1 MLGLIFLIIC
11 VLYFGSGLVGWRLA
25 RSGRMDL
32 GRLIRTQRSLTDPL
46 TYRFQR
52 WHDRVKTERLRR
64 KQWVGCWFLI
74 SANNLLAVAFVTRTL
89 YGVSLV
95 LPVYFTLRQ
104 GFAHGVLATQPAARP
119 SGAWLGVAT
128 LEYVTYLL
136 ATALGVN
143 VAIAF
148 LAGGSGALAE
158 SLWNIVHFYPAI
170 AAAVLAGATLEVRL
184 LRSIMPENL
193 QFPSDLDADEMKA
206 QALEIL
212 QRQFDQAT

>member
-11 VLYFGSGLVGWRLA
+11 VLYLGSALAGWRLA

-32 GRLIRTQRSLTDPL
+32 GRLVRTRRSLTDPL
-46 TYRFQR
+46 TSRFQR
-52 WHDRVKTERLRR
+52 WHDRVKTDRLRR
-64 KQWVGCWFLI
+64 KQWLGCWFLI

-119 SGAWLGVAT
+119 GGAWLGVAA
-128 LEYVTYLL
+128 LEFVAYLL

-143 VAIAF
+143 VATAF
-148 LAGGSGALAE
+148 LAGGSGALPGA
-158 SLWNIVHFYPAI
+158 LWNLVNFYPAI
-170 AAAVLAGATLEVRL
+170 AAAVLAGAALEVRL
-184 LRSIMPENL
+184 LRSSMPENFRL
-193 QFPSDLDADEMKA
+193 PSDLDADEVKA

-212 QRQFDQAT
+212 QRQFDEAT

>member
-11 VLYFGSGLVGWRLA
+11 VLYFGSALAGWRLA
-25 RSGRMDL
+25 RSGRMNL
-32 GRLIRTQRSLTDPL
+32 GRLVRTQRSLTDPL
-46 TYRFQR
+46 TSRFQR

-64 KQWVGCWFLI
+64 KQWLGCWFLI

-95 LPVYFTLRQ
+95 LPVYLTLRQ

-119 SGAWLGVAT
+119 GGAWLGVAA
-128 LEYVTYLL
+128 LEFVPYLL

-148 LAGGSGALAE
+148 LASGSGALAGA
-158 SLWNIVHFYPAI
+158 LWNVVYFYPAI
-170 AAAVLAGATLEVRL
+170 AAAVLAGAALEVRL
-184 LRSIMPENL
+184 LRSSMPENL
-193 QFPSDLDADEMKA
+193 RLPSDFDADEP
-206 QALEIL
+206 QVELL
-212 QRQFDQAT
+212 LG

>member
-11 VLYFGSGLVGWRLA
+11 VLYLGSALAGWRLA

-32 GRLIRTQRSLTDPL
+32 GRLVRTQRSLTDPL
-46 TYRFQR
+46 TSRFQR
-52 WHDRVKTERLRR
+52 WHDRVKIERLRR

-95 LPVYFTLRQ
+95 LPVYLTLRQ
-104 GFAHGVLATQPAARP
+104 GIAHGVLATQPAARP
-119 SGAWLGVAT
+119 GGAWLGVAA
-128 LEYVTYLL
+128 LEFVAYLL

-143 VAIAF
+143 VGTAF
-148 LAGGSGALAE
+148 LAGGSGALPGA
-158 SLWNIVHFYPAI
+158 LWNLVNFYPAI
-170 AAAVLAGATLEVRL
+170 AAAVLAGAALEVRL
-184 LRSIMPENL
+184 LRSSMPENFRL
-193 QFPSDLDADEMKA
+193 PSDLDADEVKA

-212 QRQFDQAT
+212 QRKFDQAT

>member
-11 VLYFGSGLVGWRLA
+11 VLYFGAAFAGWRLA

-32 GRLIRTQRSLTDPL
+32 GRLVRTQRSLIDPL
-46 TYRFQR
+46 TSRFQR
-52 WHDRVKTERLRR
+52 WHDRVKIERLRR

-104 GFAHGVLATQPAARP
+104 GFAHGVLATHPAARP
-119 SGAWLGVAT
+119 GGTWLGVAA
-128 LEYVTYLL
+128 LEFVAYLL

-148 LAGGSGALAE
+148 LAGGSGALAGA
-158 SLWNIVHFYPAI
+158 LWNVVHFYPAI
-170 AAAVLAGATLEVRL
+170 AAAVLAGAALEVRL
-184 LRSIMPENL
+184 LRSSMPENFRL
-193 QFPSDLDADEMKA
+193 PADLDPDQVKA